1 MAVIRSELEE
11 DEDGSHREALDW
23 EPLWDPKLAVALIG
37 KRVLVGMTDLAADGA
52 VIGQRQFCGYAIRA
66 DRRTGIVVRLA
77 DGARAGE
84 EVVLPADTRAFRPAA
99 RGEYHLRET
108 DEVATEPEFVTSW
121 CPREQ
126 NRVQD
131 H

>member
-1 MAVIRSELEE
+1 MIRIEPAG

-37 KRVLVGMTDLAADGA
+37 KLVLVGVTDLAADGA

-84 EVVLPADTRAFRPAA
+84 EIVLPADTRAFRPAM
-99 RGEYHLRET
+99 RGEDRLRRT
-108 DEVATEPEFVTSW
+108 DEVATEPDFVTSW
-121 CPREQ
+121 YPREQ